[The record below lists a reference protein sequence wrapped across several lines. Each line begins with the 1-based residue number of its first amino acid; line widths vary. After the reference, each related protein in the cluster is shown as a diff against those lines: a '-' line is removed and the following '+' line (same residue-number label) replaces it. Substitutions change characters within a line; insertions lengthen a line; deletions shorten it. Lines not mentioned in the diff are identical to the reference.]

1 VAGRVFAERGYRGTD
16 VQIVADELGVGKGTI
31 YRYFPTKRELFLA
44 SVDWGMNRFGAQ
56 LHARVAE
63 VDDPLA
69 KIERAVCVY
78 LEFFDANPG
87 FVELLIQE
95 RAEFKDREKPTYFE
109 HRDANLGPWQN
120 LLRGLVSEGKV
131 RDIPVQ
137 RITDVIGDLLYGTM
151 FTNHFAGRR
160 KSFQEQAQDILD
172 IVFHG
177 IVTDKERA
185 RGRAHRSRPGS
196 SV

>member
-1 VAGRVFAERGYRGTD
+1 MGSIRF
-16 VQIVADELGVGKGTI
+16 K
-31 YRYFPTKRELFLA
+31 LA
-44 SVDWGMNRFGAQ
+44 RIN
-56 LHARVAE
+56 
-63 VDDPLA
+63 
-69 KIERAVCVY
+69 VCVY

-120 LLRGLVSEGKV
+120 LFRGLVSEGRV

-160 KSFQEQAQDILD
+160 RSFQEQATDILD
-172 IVFHG
+172 VVFYG
-177 IVTDKERA
+177 ILSNRESSTRSVTEN
-185 RGRAHRSRPGS
+185 GTLTPNPGAES
-196 SV
+196 P